1 MRHHELTVGER
12 VYDYFAGA
20 WGHITAILG
29 NKVAITMSA
38 EDVKENE
45 YLAETDVTDEMLS
58 WVSQSP
64 NNIYQHAPGL
74 TGRDGHPICYEH
86 VELEAEYPYFSP
98 SLDENLFAVETYT
111 DKEYEGFSKPEGNF
125 DYGQDLIGVIQDAE
139 KTLGEP
145 VPVVVEDEEGEI
157 RNIAYAW
164 FDKERG
170 MVRISVA
177 ETKFEDYE
185 EE

>member
-1 MRHHELTVGER
+1 MRHHELSVGER
-12 VYDYFAGA
+12 VYDEYAGA
-20 WGHITAILG
+20 WGRITAILG
-29 NKVAITMSA
+29 DITSITMNE
-38 EDVKENE
+38 EDIKENE
-45 YLAETDVTDEMLS
+45 YLLDGEVTDEMTS
-58 WVSQSP
+58 WHSKDP
-64 NNIYQHAPGL
+64 AYIYQEAPGL
-74 TGRDGHPICYEH
+74 KGRDGHPICYEH
-86 VELEAEYPYFSP
+86 IELEAGYLYFSP
-98 SLDENLFAVETYT
+98 SLEENLFGFETYT
-111 DKEYEGFSKPEGNF
+111 DKEYEEYSKPEGNF

-145 VPVVVEDEEGEI
+145 VPVVVEDENGRI
-157 RNIAYAW
+157 ANISYAW

>member
-29 NKVAITMSA
+29 NKVAITMSS

-74 TGRDGHPICYEH
+74 AGRDGHPICYEH

-98 SLDENLFAVETYT
+98 SLDENLFTVETYAVEEKT
-111 DKEYEGFSKPEGNF
+111 DVEAAEEYGFSRGIVKALTE
-125 DYGQDLIGVIQDAE
+125 AE
-139 KTLGEP
+139 KTAGEP

-157 RNIAYAW
+157 RNIVYAW
-164 FDKERG
+164 YDKERG
-170 MVRISVA
+170 MVRLSVA
-177 ETKFEDYE
+177 ETKFEDYTE
-185 EE
+185 